1 MKKYED
7 EWYKVWYRRTLY
19 DGKEYSLFEYAFG
32 DKQVKQFVEKLNAYK
47 VTEWTI

>member
-7 EWYKVWYRRTLY
+7 KWYKVWFRRTLY

-32 DKQVKQFVEKLNAYK
+32 DEQVKRLAEKLNAYK
-47 VTEWTI
+47 VTEWII

>member
-7 EWYKVWYRRTLY
+7 KWYKVWYMRTLY
-19 DGKEYSLFEYAFG
+19 DRKEYSLFEYAFG
-32 DKQVKQFVEKLNAYK
+32 DKQVKRFVKKLNAYK